1 MKSRAIAAAAAA
13 LVVLAACGGSESAQ
27 PATRTKNA
35 ALDAATCAQGGS
47 CKVGDIGPGGGIVF
61 YAAPT
66 VQPWGQYMEVSQ
78 QTLDPNFDTMW
89 CDVMPKE
96 PFPNA
101 DALGNG
107 LATTEFYAKACTR
120 GQLRMTA
127 DLVQGGYDD
136 WSLPTLADAKQL
148 YLVRDIAKIDGQW
161 HYTATPNLADGKHE
175 AWAVYMVEQQT
186 MSMNPEAGYA
196 GRAIRTFS
204 AKAPAATKSTDVT
217 TTVAPTTIPATTT
230 PPTSCA
236 TGGACK
242 IGDTGPKGG
251 TVFYVAATPQPWGQ
265 YLEVAPSNFGT
276 TDKSPSGL
284 NAAWCSLDRLP
295 PLVANDTTLGGGYAN
310 TRLMAAMCTDGA
322 GGAVWADNY
331 AKFTDWYIPN
341 TGEWTALL
349 QTDYSQ
355 TSLGKPIIPKTPLC
369 YFTSNGG
376 EPNGTT
382 AQFTGFSRLSGMWRL
397 EPLPLGFRCLTRLIR
412 TFSPSTASAQTPSPT
427 STTPPTSCAT
437 GGACKIGDTGPKG
450 GTVFYVAAT
459 PQPWGQYLEVAP
471 SNFGT
476 TDKSPS
482 GLNAAWC
489 SLDRLPPLVANDTTL
504 GGGYANTRL
513 MAAMCTDGAGGAVWA
528 DNYAKFTDWYIPNTG
543 EWTALL
549 QTDYS
554 QTSLGKP
561 IIPKTPLCYFTSN
574 GGEPNGTT
582 AQFTGFSRLSG
593 MWRLEPLPLGFTCLT
608 RLIRKFGPAGVAT
621 PVVTTNP
628 PTTIPP
634 TTIPPTTTS
643 STTTSTTSTTTTS
656 TTTIPKT
663 TTTLASCASGGVC
676 KIGDTGPGGGL
687 VFYVAAKP
695 QPWGQ
700 YLEAAPRTLGNI
712 PWCPNR
718 SGYTSAAVEA
728 VMKKFGVDGSKM
740 TGALLGLGDGRLNS
754 AFLAIV
760 CDATSAVRV
769 ADAYVNGGRDDWY
782 VPSRDELV
790 EMYRTRALLKL
801 SNYPSM
807 WSPDKFVGS
816 SDIAGSAYAWGL
828 DFARGGVMPMSKTNN
843 SNFALRPIRA
853 FGPTGPASTSIASAT
868 IAGKACKDGGP
879 CTVGDVGPGSGIVF
893 YAAPTRQAWGQYIEM
908 ATTDAPMTTGSNPV
922 LAMPWCTASRTTLVA
937 DDPIIG
943 AGRTNTKALADLCGG
958 TSSPAYIGSN
968 IGKVALA
975 STVGRKNDWYI
986 PTSLEAHY
994 MMTFSQARASQAD
1007 IGKFLLPQVVGRC
1020 YWTSNDI
1027 RPNQPVFMQ
1036 MTVGLA
1042 VATNNSQTCAT
1053 RLVRAF

>member
-1 MKSRAIAAAAAA
+1 MTVSPSDLGGIVKSRAIAAAAAA

-217 TTVAPTTIPATTT
+217 TTVAPTTIPAT
-230 PPTSCA
+230 
-236 TGGACK
+236 
-242 IGDTGPKGG
+242 
-251 TVFYVAATPQPWGQ
+251 
-265 YLEVAPSNFGT
+265 
-276 TDKSPSGL
+276 
-284 NAAWCSLDRLP
+284 
-295 PLVANDTTLGGGYAN
+295 
-310 TRLMAAMCTDGA
+310 
-322 GGAVWADNY
+322 
-331 AKFTDWYIPN
+331 
-341 TGEWTALL
+341 
-349 QTDYSQ
+349 
-355 TSLGKPIIPKTPLC
+355 
-369 YFTSNGG
+369 
-376 EPNGTT
+376 
-382 AQFTGFSRLSGMWRL
+382 
-397 EPLPLGFRCLTRLIR
+397 
-412 TFSPSTASAQTPSPT
+412 
-427 STTPPTSCAT
+427 TTPPTSCAT